1 MGKGERLDAVTRLA
15 QRRERERMRT
25 MYGYYND
32 GSGWAARPT
41 WQSYQML
48 FRAQVCVGG
57 YHLGQSYQI
66 DAVQSPGECSSGE
79 WGGDG
84 RPI

>member
-48 FRAQVCVGG
+48 FRAQVRKRGG
-57 YHLGQSYQI
+57 TT
-66 DAVQSPGECSSGE
+66 
-79 WGGDG
+79 
-84 RPI
+84 R